1 MPSRRRALVFAVIGA
16 ALALAGGV
24 WLLWPEPHPSI
35 NRGSAAKI
43 LSGMTPAEVEAILGG
58 PPRDDRMVPTV
69 LDEKV
74 PVELQDPTN
83 PHTYDTDIEV
93 SDQDG
98 RVVFSRKE
106 WQSNR
111 LTILVDFGADGRVT
125 RTYCIRLRPVQEGL
139 LDRLRRWL
147 GL

>member
-1 MPSRRRALVFAVIGA
+1 MPSRRRALVLAVIGA

-43 LSGMTPAEVEAILGG
+43 QAGMTPAEVEAILGG
-58 PPRDDRMVPTV
+58 PPRDDRTAPTELGGAVP
-69 LDEKV
+69 D
-74 PVELQDPTN
+74 ELQDPTD
-83 PHTYDTDIEV
+83 PHAYDTDIEV
-93 SDQDG
+93 TDQDG

-125 RTYCIRLRPVQEGL
+125 RTYCIRLRPVQVGPF
-139 LDRLRRWL
+139 DRLRRWI